1 MAGMI
6 ALNKIFTKN
15 NILKAMNDDS
25 KLKFYAKSLKSKH
38 YDVFEYLYNELVKNY
53 RSEYVYKNTLFKK
66 L

>member
-25 KLKFYAKSLKSKH
+25 ILNFYAKSL
-38 YDVFEYLYNELVKNY
+38 
-53 RSEYVYKNTLFKK
+53 
-66 L
+66 